1 MLFISKN
8 INNMCVCV
16 YVCNMCMCVSVCIIL
31 FIKLSSEAQCVTR
44 IVCKWRLLITGRSQ
58 KMFRWHLRRYQ
69 RYGWHANCSACSA
82 LRSCRSN
89 RAGISRDV
97 SPGNSSSSNFVTR
110 PRRTS
115 RTKSR
120 GYTRQGLYIDACAS
134 RTINFHL
141 PICFLS
147 PDMQLWNFF
156 QHILI
161 IKQR

>member
-1 MLFISKN
+1 
-8 INNMCVCV
+8 MCVYYCV
-16 YVCNMCMCVSVCIIL
+16 YVCMCVYYCIL
-31 FIKLSSEAQCVTR
+31 FTKLSNEAQCATW
-44 IVCKWRLLITGRSQ
+44 IVCEWRLLIASRSQ

-120 GYTRQGLYIDACAS
+120 GYVRQGLYIDACAS
-134 RTINFHL
+134 RTTNFHF
-141 PICFLS
+141 PIRFSSL
-147 PDMQLWNFF
+147 DM
-156 QHILI
+156 
-161 IKQR
+161 